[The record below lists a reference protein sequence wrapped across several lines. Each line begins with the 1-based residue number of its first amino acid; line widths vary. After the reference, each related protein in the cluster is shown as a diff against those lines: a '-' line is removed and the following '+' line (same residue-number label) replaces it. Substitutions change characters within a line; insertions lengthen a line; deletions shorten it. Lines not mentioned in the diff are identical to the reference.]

1 MKPVGLFQLGDWTMK
16 EKKDIRKYSLKELRE
31 MRDRNETKSDPNAQ
45 KYSVDKDFWENAR
58 VVMPDSRPKQH
69 TGIRLDADVLD
80 WFKSQGKGWQ
90 TRINAVLR
98 SYYENHHTPS

>member
-1 MKPVGLFQLGDWTMK
+1 
-16 EKKDIRKYSLKELRE
+16 

-45 KYSVDKDFWENAR
+45 KYSVDKDFWESAR

-80 WFKSQGKGWQ
+80 WFKKQGKGWQ

>member
-1 MKPVGLFQLGDWTMK
+1 MK
-16 EKKDIRKYSLKELRE
+16 EKEDIRKHSLKELRE
-31 MRDRNETKSDPNAQ
+31 KRDRTKTQPGPKAP
-45 KYSVDKDFWENAR
+45 KYSVDKDFWKNAR
-58 VVMPDSRPKQH
+58 VVMPDARPKQH

-98 SYYENHHTPS
+98 SYFENHQTPS